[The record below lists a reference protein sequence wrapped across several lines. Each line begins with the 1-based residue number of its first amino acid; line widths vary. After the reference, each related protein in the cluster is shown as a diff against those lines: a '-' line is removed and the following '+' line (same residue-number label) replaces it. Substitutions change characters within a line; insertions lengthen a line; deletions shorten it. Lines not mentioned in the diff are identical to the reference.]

1 MRNATDLITN
11 AIEDAVERTL
21 ERMLPKLI
29 REAMPELKNPVPQP
43 RPVLD
48 GERFYSIKAVGERLG
63 VSRSAILR
71 WERAGKMPKRRTLPS
86 GRTGWLA
93 SDIEGFLSNLT
104 PKKREMEPVN

>member
-29 REAMPELKNPVPQP
+29 REAMPEQKNPAPQP

-48 GERFYSIKAVGERLG
+48 GERFYSIKAVAERLD
-63 VSRSAILR
+63 VSRSTVLR
-71 WERAGKMPKRRTLPS
+71 WEREGKMPKRRTLPS
-86 GRTGWLA
+86 GRTGWLS
-93 SDIEGFLSNLT
+93 SDIEGFLGGLGPTAST
-104 PKKREMEPVN
+104 RDRVN